1 MEQKQ
6 ATRKSMKH
14 SSESSFSSQRDT
26 SAAYNYSKRELALN
40 EIDFTNYALLRHRLV
55 SWLDEQ
61 RATS

>member
-55 SWLDEQ
+55 S
-61 RATS
+61 